1 MDMCTPSQKGI
12 VTSGET
18 GARSMDGLT
27 GGPHQ
32 AAPSGHRWAMSLNYL
47 TLEGEKQEVNLHQK
61 KGNGFWLH

>member
-1 MDMCTPSQKGI
+1 
-12 VTSGET
+12 
-18 GARSMDGLT
+18 MDGLT

-61 KGNGFWLH
+61 EGNGFWLH